1 MQVII
6 FDPQYDAYIPLCVA
20 GGGVP
25 IAVKLDTEDW
35 SVPHAGTHSPPVAG
49 PFGSCCCRGSCLKPL
64 LISSVMSINQYWLAE
79 LEAAFSERTKAILVN
94 SPHNPTGKV
103 FSSEDLRFI
112 ADLCKKWNVYAILD
126 EVSCTAAGLTLL

>member
-20 GGGVP
+20 QGGVP
-25 IAVKLDTEDW
+25 QAVKLNTEDW
-35 SVPHAGTHSPPVAG
+35 SVPHAGK
-49 PFGSCCCRGSCLKPL
+49 PFGSQCRFCLNPQFMGRVSKCAYP
-64 LISSVMSINQYWLAE
+64 QHTARFAE

-103 FSSEDLRFI
+103 FSLEDLQFI
-112 ADLCKKWNVYAILD
+112 ADLCQKWNVYAILD
-126 EVSCTAAGLTLL
+126 EVSGCH